1 MTDLRE
7 KNPSTL
13 IWLSAISQEQ
23 ATPDGKQDGDGMRIF
38 WRRLLIDTQR

>member
-23 ATPDGKQDGDGMRIF
+23 ATPDGKQGCDGMRIF
-38 WRRLLIDTQR
+38 GDNC